1 MTTVADLTT
10 LRPGE
15 IGATVQYS
23 HTPDP
28 WLDDDVI
35 RPAFFEGLC
44 RLGDSALIL
53 GHRLS
58 EWCGHG
64 PALEEEIALTNVAL
78 DLIGHAQLWLHLAG
92 EVEGQGRS
100 ANDLAYR
107 RDALQYRNL
116 QLVEL
121 PNGDM
126 AFTTLRQFLF
136 DAFHDELLRHLRDSA
151 SPRVAEIAAKAEK
164 EVAYHVRRSAD
175 LVVRLGDG
183 SEESHRRMQAA
194 LERLWPY
201 TGELFL
207 SDAVDDA
214 LAAARIA
221 PRPDAL
227 RPAWLVHVDEV
238 LAEATL
244 AKPEGDGLVHKG
256 GKAGRHT
263 EHLGYILAELQFLP
277 RAYPDA
283 RW

>member
-15 IGATVQYS
+15 IGATVEYS
-23 HTPDP
+23 HTPDA
-28 WLDDDVI
+28 WVQDAAI
-35 RPAFFEGLC
+35 KPAYFEWLC
-44 RLGDSALIL
+44 RMGDTTLIL

-78 DLIGHAQLWLHLAG
+78 DLIGHAQLWLHLAA
-92 EVEGQGRS
+92 EVEGKGRT

-107 RDALQYRNL
+107 RDALRYRNAL
-116 QLVEL
+116 LVEL

-126 AFTTLRQFLF
+126 AVTTMRQFLF
-136 DAFHDELLRHLRDSA
+136 DVYHDELLRHLMGSA
-151 SPRVAEIAAKAEK
+151 SPRVAEIASKAEK

-183 SEESHRRMQAA
+183 SEESHRRMQTA
-194 LERLWPY
+194 LDTLWPY

-207 SDAVDDA
+207 ADAVDDA
-214 LAAARIA
+214 IAAAKIA
-221 PRPDAL
+221 PRPDTL
-227 RPAWLVHVDEV
+227 RTAWAKHVGNV

-244 AKPEGDGLVHKG
+244 AKPDGDGLVHKG
-256 GKAGRHT
+256 GKTGRHT
-263 EHLGYILAELQFLP
+263 EHLGYILAEMQFLP